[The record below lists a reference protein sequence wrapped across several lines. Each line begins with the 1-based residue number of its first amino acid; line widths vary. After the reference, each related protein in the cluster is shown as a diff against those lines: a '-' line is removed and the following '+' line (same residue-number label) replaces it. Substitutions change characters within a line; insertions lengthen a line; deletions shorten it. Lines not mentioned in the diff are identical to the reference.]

1 MTLTESRNGAVKRI
15 PVSEEIW
22 REISQLKEPG
32 QTFDELLAIMVEREK
47 KCRLL
52 EDMKRIEE
60 EDEFVDLEP

>member
-1 MTLTESRNGAVKRI
+1 MTMTESRGGAVKRI
-15 PVSEEIW
+15 PVSEEVW

-32 QTFDELLAIMVEREK
+32 QTFDALLSTMVKREK